1 MNFLYEIFRNLTIE
15 GLGEGKK
22 KALAEWG

>member
-15 GLGEGKK
+15 GFGEGMK